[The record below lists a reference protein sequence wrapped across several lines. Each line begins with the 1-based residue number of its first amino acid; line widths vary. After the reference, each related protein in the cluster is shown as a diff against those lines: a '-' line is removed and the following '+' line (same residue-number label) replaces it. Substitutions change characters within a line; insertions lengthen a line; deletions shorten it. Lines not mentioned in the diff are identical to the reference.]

1 MGVYPLSVRL
11 EFKLSVFVFKMC
23 LQEIPLDQVDI
34 DKENE
39 MLITVAHFL
48 FLYNLLILAYQR
60 TDKKVS
66 SIFLIFHLLKLHE
79 NSQVA
84 GKIHEYNSYVHIY
97 IHIYK
102 YLR

>member
-1 MGVYPLSVRL
+1 
-11 EFKLSVFVFKMC
+11 
-23 LQEIPLDQVDI
+23 LDQVDI